1 MLQWFDS
8 FLLGVLT
15 FTGPWSKCLTL
26 PRPYN
31 RKSKVEYVCIF
42 VCVSAKRETTR
53 LSDTN
58 TDIRVDSVS
67 GEGLTLSH
75 HLQGSEAMEDCVQ
88 GALSSLYPPFE
99 STAPPLLSQVRMHAF
114 IAVHIFTAINKVG
127 VCGEGDAVFPQ
138 ISPDINCC

>member
-15 FTGPWSKCLTL
+15 CTGPRSKCLTL

-114 IAVHIFTAINKVG
+114 IALHIFTAINKG
-127 VCGEGDAVFPQ
+127 N
-138 ISPDINCC
+138 INNADLIK